1 MALTLAELRDNL
13 DGLGYY
19 LGPRGAFGVGNR
31 NESCDRL
38 ILGNIDCNT
47 TPLRELSI
55 LDAYTQAAIFQFQL
69 DNNMAATGR
78 NGADL
83 HAKLEEVVRILQ
95 NNLKIVL
102 NRSIPITGKY
112 LFQTIDA
119 VKIFQRNRNFPVTGI
134 ASLPVRKQL
143 DSDARKIIGK
153 PPLPTPSPN
162 PVPTP
167 PSSEL
172 ESLRKLRTDL
182 SSLKAALQQ
191 RRISDEEFIREVFD
205 RIS

>member
-19 LGPRGAFGVGNR
+19 LGPRGAFGLGNR
-31 NESCDRL
+31 NESCDRS
-38 ILGNIDCNT
+38 ILGNIDCSST
-47 TPLRELSI
+47 ALRDLSI
-55 LDAYTQAAIFQFQL
+55 LDAYTQSAIFQFQL
-69 DNNMAATGR
+69 DNNLAATGR

-83 HAKLEEVVRILQ
+83 QAKLEEAVRIVQ

-102 NRSIPITGKY
+102 NISLPITGKY

-119 VKIFQRNRNFPVTGI
+119 IKIFQRNRTLPVTGI
-134 ASLPVRKQL
+134 ASRPVRKQL
-143 DSDARKIIGK
+143 DDDARRILGK
-153 PPLPTPSPN
+153 PPSSTPFPTP
-162 PVPTP
+162 T

-172 ESLRKLRTDL
+172 DSLRKLKAEL
-182 SSLKAALQQ
+182 ASLKVALQE
-191 RRISDEEFIREVFD
+191 RRMTEAEFIREVFD

>member
-31 NESCDRL
+31 NESCDRS
-38 ILGNIDCNT
+38 ILGNIDCSST
-47 TPLRELSI
+47 ALRDLSI
-55 LDAYTQAAIFQFQL
+55 LDAYTQSAIFQFQL
-69 DNNMAATGR
+69 DNNLAATGR

-83 HAKLEEVVRILQ
+83 QAKLEEAVRIVQ

-102 NRSIPITGKY
+102 NISLPITGKY

-119 VKIFQRNRNFPVTGI
+119 IKIFQRNRTLPVTGI
-134 ASLPVRKQL
+134 ASRPVRKQL
-143 DSDARKIIGK
+143 DDDARRILGK
-153 PPLPTPSPN
+153 PPSSTPFPTP
-162 PVPTP
+162 T

-172 ESLRKLRTDL
+172 DSLRKLKAEL
-182 SSLKAALQQ
+182 ASLKVALQE
-191 RRISDEEFIREVFD
+191 RRMTEAEFIREVFD